1 VSRRAGEDIVGQDTV
16 RKAAGNPWLVLLVVS
31 LGFFMTLLDLTIVNI
46 AIPNMITKLHASL
59 DDVLWV
65 INAYALVLAVLVI
78 TAGRLGD
85 LIGPRTM
92 FFAGVAL
99 FTAASA
105 ACGLSPNPGWLIA
118 FRAVQGLG
126 AAMLMPQTLT
136 IITNTFPPER
146 RGAAFGVWGAVAG
159 VATIAGPT
167 LGGLLVTAFDWR
179 YIFFVN
185 LPIGVIVLALTLV
198 VIPDLR
204 LGRRHRI
211 DIPGVL
217 LASAAL
223 LAICYGLVEGQKYN
237 WSTITSFISI
247 PLVLGIG
254 VLLLV
259 AFLLYQRLT
268 QSREP
273 LVPFAVFRDRN
284 FSVMNGV
291 SGVLAVGMMG
301 IFLPFTIYLQ
311 SVLGFSALKAGLTM
325 APASVISM
333 VVSPVAGRMTDKIG
347 GKYILMGGLLLF
359 GVGMG
364 WLALIAHPTSSWQ
377 SFLAPLLVAG
387 FGMGCTFAPLVTTA
401 MRNIQPQIAGA
412 ASGVLNT
419 VRQVGLVIGTAAVGA
434 LLQNRLVSAM
444 TRQAQTRS
452 AALPARVRNNFI
464 GEIRSSASNG
474 IQVGAGQNGGI
485 SRQSGLPASLATEVA
500 RIGHDVFTFGYVSAM
515 RSTMILPVVLLGVG
529 AALCLA
535 LTGRGRVAAPAAA
548 SDRPAAA
555 GAAVAGGAV
564 ADAVPGIV
572 ADGQVADAEA
582 RTPTTP
588 A

>member
-1 VSRRAGEDIVGQDTV
+1 V
-16 RKAAGNPWLVLLVVS
+16 RKLHGNPWAVLLVVS

-46 AIPNMITKLHASL
+46 AIPNLITKLHASL

-85 LIGPRTM
+85 LIGPRVM
-92 FFAGVAL
+92 FSSGIAV

-105 ACGLSPNPGWLIA
+105 ACGLAPSPGWLIG

-179 YIFFVN
+179 WIFFVN
-185 LPIGVIVLALTLV
+185 LPIGVLVLLITPV
-198 VIPDLR
+198 IIPDLR

-217 LASAAL
+217 LASAGL

-237 WSTITSFISI
+237 WGKITGFISI
-247 PLVLGIG
+247 PLIIGLGV
-254 VLLLV
+254 VLLI
-259 AFLLYQRLT
+259 AFLLVQKLT
-268 QSREP
+268 QDREP

-284 FSVMNGV
+284 YSVVNWV

-301 IFLPFTIYLQ
+301 IFLPLTIYFQ
-311 SVLGFSALKAGLTM
+311 SVLGFSALKAGLVM
-325 APASVISM
+325 APASLVSM
-333 VVSPVAGRMTDKIG
+333 FVAPVAGKTTDKIG
-347 GKYILMGGLLLF
+347 GKYILMSGLILF
-359 GVGMG
+359 GAGMG
-364 WLALIAHPTSSWQ
+364 WLALIAQPSSSWLV
-377 SFLAPLLVAG
+377 FLAPLVVAG
-387 FGMGCTFAPLVTTA
+387 LGMGCIFAPMVTVA
-401 MRNIQPQIAGA
+401 MRNIDPRMAGA

-419 VRQVGLVIGTAAVGA
+419 VRQVGLVIGTATVGA
-434 LLQNRLVSAM
+434 LLQNRLVSSIAH
-444 TRQAQTRS
+444 QATTRS
-452 AALPARVRNNFI
+452 AALPPRLRHQFVA
-464 GEIRSSASNG
+464 GMDSSARSG
-474 IQVGAGQNGGI
+474 IQVGAGQSGGTTHLGP
-485 SRQSGLPASLATEVA
+485 GLSHQVAAEVA
-500 RIGHDVFTFGYVSAM
+500 RIAHDVFTFAFVTAM
-515 RSTMILPVVLLGVG
+515 RQTLVLPVVLLAVG
-529 AALCLA
+529 ALSCLA
-535 LTGRGRVAAPAAA
+535 IREGKRAPG
-548 SDRPAAA
+548 SEER
-555 GAAVAGGAV
+555 
-564 ADAVPGIV
+564 
-572 ADGQVADAEA
+572 ETA
-582 RTPTTP
+582 RTETRTT

>member
-1 VSRRAGEDIVGQDTV
+1 L
-16 RKAAGNPWLVLLVVS
+16 RKYAGNPWLVLLVVS

-85 LIGPRTM
+85 LIGPRTL
-92 FFAGVAL
+92 FLAGVAV
-99 FTAASA
+99 FTLASA
-105 ACGLSPNPGWLIA
+105 ACGLSPSPGWLIG

-185 LPIGVIVLALTLV
+185 LPIGVIVLALTV
-198 VIPDLR
+198 VIIPDLR

-223 LAICYGLVEGQKYN
+223 LAICYGLVEGQKYS
-237 WSTITSFISI
+237 WGTITSFISI
-247 PLVLGIG
+247 PLILGVG
-254 VLLLV
+254 VLLLA
-259 AFLLYQRLT
+259 AFLVYQKLT
-268 QSREP
+268 QGREP

-284 FSVMNGV
+284 FSVMNWV
-291 SGVLAVGMMG
+291 SGVLAIGMMG

-311 SVLGFSALKAGLTM
+311 SDLGFSALKAGLTM
-325 APASVISM
+325 APASLLSIVIA
-333 VVSPVAGRMTDKIG
+333 PFAGRLTDKIG
-347 GKYILMGGLLLF
+347 GKYILMTGLTLF
-359 GVGMG
+359 GAGMG
-364 WLALIAHPTSSWQ
+364 WLALIATPTSSWQ
-377 SFLAPLLVAG
+377 SFLPPLIVAG
-387 FGMGCTFAPLVTTA
+387 FGMGCVFAPLITVA
-401 MRNIQPQIAGA
+401 MRNIQPQMAGA

-434 LLQNRLVSAM
+434 LLQNRLVSTM
-444 TRQAQTRS
+444 TSQAKTRA
-452 AALPARVRNNFI
+452 AALPPQVRGHFI
-464 GEIRSSASNG
+464 HEIQNSASNG
-474 IQVGAGQNGGI
+474 VQVGAGQNGGLAK
-485 SRQSGLPASLATEVA
+485 QSGLPAHLAAEVA
-500 RIGHDVFTFGYVSAM
+500 RIGQDVFTFGYVEAM
-515 RSTMILPVVLLGVG
+515 RTTMLLPVVLLGVG
-529 AALCLA
+529 AVSCL
-535 LTGRGRVAAPAAA
+535 LLRERTRRPSAPPQ
-548 SDRPAAA
+548 PATE
-555 GAAVAGGAV
+555 AVA
-564 ADAVPGIV
+564 P
-572 ADGQVADAEA
+572 QAEA
-582 RTPTTP
+582 RTPDQ
-588 A
+588 AGRS